1 MYSYLFLV
9 IISIN
14 KFSFNRIQCILCK
27 TLLLNFK
34 RICNRYTS
42 LRNTDQYSS
51 SPRSSLF
58 LLYTLIYFSL
68 EYGKY
73 PQTAK
78 LPATINS
85 IKTFVNQSSYTR
97 TQTQTPL
104 RISVSLSNYPNK
116 PFPSNFQL
124 LNHKQPTFASNHPFP
139 KIKQSRLP
147 IVRNANL
154 VNKPS
159 SREPFST
166 KPFSLPPSTILPN
179 SIFVFL
185 ETLVYSC
192 NKTGQSGGSKDI
204 GRTNGRSKSSST
216 TFFLA
221 SLYDIKFRLFRSVM
235 KNVEEQKWNKYSV
248 QWPRQVS
255 SLGKIMR
262 IFVFNA

>member
-27 TLLLNFK
+27 TLLNFK

-42 LRNTDQYSS
+42 SRNTDQYSS

-204 GRTNGRSKSSST
+204 GLLTVVPKRSFLEHDFFSRKFVRYQISSVSVCYEKRATSRSRNGINTVYSGLVK
-216 TFFLA
+216 FL
-221 SLYDIKFRLFRSVM
+221 SLFSWK
-235 KNVEEQKWNKYSV
+235 K
-248 QWPRQVS
+248 
-255 SLGKIMR
+255 
-262 IFVFNA
+262 

>member
-42 LRNTDQYSS
+42 SRNTDQYSS

-204 GRTNGRSKSSST
+204 GRTNGRSKT
-216 TFFLA
+216 VVPRA
-221 SLYDIKFRLFRSVM
+221 RLFFSQVCTISNFVCFGLLW
-235 KNVEEQKWNKYSV
+235 KTSYVEEQKWNKYSV

-255 SLGKIMR
+255 FSFLLEK
-262 IFVFNA
+262 